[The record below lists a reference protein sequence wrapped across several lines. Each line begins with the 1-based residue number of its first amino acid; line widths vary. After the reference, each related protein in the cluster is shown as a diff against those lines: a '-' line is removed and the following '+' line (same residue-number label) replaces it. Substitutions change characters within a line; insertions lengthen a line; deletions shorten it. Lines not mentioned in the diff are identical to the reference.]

1 MAAPA
6 GTSTKGAA
14 TRARIL
20 EAAIRCLAEGGL
32 DEVRIT
38 RVARVARVST
48 AAVHYHFATRERLL
62 AEALEASF
70 QIAGEVR
77 LSPKYGSGPVVER
90 LRRKVEESLPYPGR
104 RRTEWGLWVELWLR
118 AVREPALRET
128 AIEVY
133 RGLHRSMRDLI
144 AEGAARGEY
153 AAADPEG
160 IADRTLAAIDGFGV
174 RALLG
179 DPSVPVERAADQVWH
194 GLAHELGLGEPV
206 RRPPR
211 PPAPRPGTHPPARAR
226 PAPSAARERP

>member
-1 MAAPA
+1 MTARAE
-6 GTSTKGAA
+6 TRTKGER

-20 EAAIRCLAEGGL
+20 QAAVRCLAEGGL
-32 DEVRIT
+32 DDVRIN
-38 RVARVARVST
+38 RVARVAHIST
-48 AAVHYHFATRERLL
+48 ASVHYHFETREQLL

-77 LSPKYGSGPVVER
+77 LSGKYGSGPVVDR

-104 RRTEWGLWVELWLR
+104 RTTEWGLWVELWLR

-144 AEGAARGEY
+144 AEGIERGEY
-153 AAADPEG
+153 AAEDPDG
-160 IADRTLAAIDGFGV
+160 IADRTLASIDGFGL

-179 DPSVPVERAADQVWH
+179 DPTIPVERAVEQVWH
-194 GLAHELGLGEPV
+194 GLALELGL
-206 RRPPR
+206 
-211 PPAPRPGTHPPARAR
+211 
-226 PAPSAARERP
+226 